1 MNREELMLLRDPSR
15 YEGNQAWRVHP
26 ARKSAGWFIRGTSSA
41 SVSLEKQLFPFKL
54 RRIASTLGCVSRG
67 RLPLLWTRSTVVYS
81 ILVALPQKRRSTL
94 RADRLESWFRN
105 DVSNEID
112 LCLTKLVRINVQDVR
127 IYIRFIAEFWLY
139 ARGMCSFWEKI
150 FIRCIF
156 LVEKMIL
163 WTACSLETVLFSV
176 SKGNKRRYFNN
187 DGKINTETATEL

>member
-1 MNREELMLLRDPSR
+1 MLLRDPSR

-81 ILVALPQKRRSTL
+81 ILVALSQKRRSTL

-105 DVSNEID
+105 NVSNEID
-112 LCLTKLVRINVQDVR
+112 FWLMKLVRINMQDVR
-127 IYIRFIAEFWLY
+127 IYVLY
-139 ARGMCSFWEKI
+139 ELCS
-150 FIRCIF
+150 RY
-156 LVEKMIL
+156 
-163 WTACSLETVLFSV
+163 VLFLEKWFCGRYLAWKWFFFLFP
-176 SKGNKRRYFNN
+176 KGIKLQQRTLT
-187 DGKINTETATEL
+187 KIIP

>member
-81 ILVALPQKRRSTL
+81 ILVALPQKRRKPCERTASN
-94 RADRLESWFRN
+94 RGLEMMFR
-105 DVSNEID
+105 
-112 LCLTKLVRINVQDVR
+112 TKLTSAWRNWFELMCKMCEF
-127 IYIRFIAEFWLY
+127 IYAL
-139 ARGMCSFWEKI
+139 
-150 FIRCIF
+150 
-156 LVEKMIL
+156 
-163 WTACSLETVLFSV
+163 
-176 SKGNKRRYFNN
+176 
-187 DGKINTETATEL
+187 

>member
-1 MNREELMLLRDPSR
+1 MLLRDPSR

-81 ILVALPQKRRSTL
+81 ILVALSQKRRSTL

-105 DVSNEID
+105 NVSNEID
-112 LCLTKLVRINVQDVR
+112 LWLTKLVRINVQDVR
-127 IYIRFIAEFWLY
+127 IYVCFIWIMLEVCALS
-139 ARGMCSFWEKI
+139 G
-150 FIRCIF
+150 
-156 LVEKMIL
+156 KMIL
-163 WTACSLETVLFSV
+163 WTVSSLKMVLFSV
-176 SKGNKRRYFNN
+176 SKGNKVATENFNE
-187 DGKINTETATEL
+187 DYPVKGKIIFIIVFQNTLKVTIMMYEIQ